1 MSQIVESPIRIAS
14 TKISRAL
21 HAGGDLAADTVP
33 TADALHA
40 SGDLAVDAVPN
51 APGAS
56 SGHDASLETVS
67 AIETPGASAA
77 SGDLASDLG
86 ASEESSD
93 SETEET
99 EDEDKEAAEEE
110 EAEQDELSD
119 VSDDFDL
126 FDISVLAGKS
136 FTTVEDIEHMQV
148 MAVAAE
154 LRDHPL
160 LPPDPC
166 DANLDFLVVDSGVA
180 LPPAHCAFRGCPRVF
195 ASEEEL
201 RKHVLFEHLD
211 NFDLHVFAWEQK
223 GGGTQR

>member
-1 MSQIVESPIRIAS
+1 MSQIVGSPIRIPS

-33 TADALHA
+33 NADALHA

-99 EDEDKEAAEEE
+99 EDEDK
-110 EAEQDELSD
+110 
-119 VSDDFDL
+119 
-126 FDISVLAGKS
+126 
-136 FTTVEDIEHMQV
+136 
-148 MAVAAE
+148 
-154 LRDHPL
+154 
-160 LPPDPC
+160 
-166 DANLDFLVVDSGVA
+166 
-180 LPPAHCAFRGCPRVF
+180 
-195 ASEEEL
+195 
-201 RKHVLFEHLD
+201 
-211 NFDLHVFAWEQK
+211 QK
-223 GGGTQR
+223 GRRRGVRAG